1 MDFIKTTTEGVP
13 VHIAIIMDGNG
24 RWAKKRSLARSVGH
38 RQGTK
43 ALRPIIRHCRN
54 IGVQYLTLYVFSTE
68 NWNRPPNE
76 VAGIMSLLQE
86 HFDEASKSVDENI
99 RIRVL
104 GDVSRFDA
112 RLQQQIAQSVQNT
125 AQNTGLTVNFAL
137 NYGGRQELVYA
148 VRKLAEAVESGN
160 LKSGDIDEATINGQ
174 LYTAD
179 MPDPDLIIRPSGEQ
193 RLSNFLLWQCAYS
206 EFVFMDVLWPD
217 FKTRDL
223 DAAIAQYA
231 GRNRRFGGVQ

>member
-1 MDFIKTTTEGVP
+1 MDYSQTTAAGVP
-13 VHIAIIMDGNG
+13 THIAIVLDGNG
-24 RWAKKRSLARSVGH
+24 RWAKKRGLARSIGH
-38 RQGTK
+38 RQGTR
-43 ALRPIIRHCRN
+43 ALRPVIRHCQN
-54 IGVQYLTLYVFSTE
+54 IGVRYLTLYVFSTE
-68 NWNRPPNE
+68 NWNRPQNE
-76 VAGIMSLLQE
+76 VDGIMNLLQE
-86 HFDEASKSVDENI
+86 HFDEATKSAGENI

-112 RLQQQIAQSVQNT
+112 DLQQQIAKSVQDT

-148 VRKLAEAVESGN
+148 MRKLAEAVESGD
-160 LKSGDIDEATINGQ
+160 LKPEDIDEAAIDRQ

-217 FKTRDL
+217 FKTNDL
-223 DAAIAQYA
+223 DAAIAEYA
-231 GRNRRFGGVQ
+231 GRNRRFGGV